1 MTKYKVSLTSEERAG
16 LERLVSVGKT
26 AARKLTHARILLLA
40 DTAGAEKTD
49 EEIAAVLAVS
59 LPTIGRVRQRFVS
72 EGLEAALNH
81 RPQPPRPDKIKI
93 KGGVEQE
100 LIRLACS
107 DPPEGRCRWTL
118 CLLADELVALGLVA
132 SVSPETVRQALK
144 KNDIRPWII
153 EVWCLP
159 PEANAAFVWR
169 MEDVIATYQL
179 PYDPQYPVVCF
190 DEACKQL
197 FGEVRPPQPAAP
209 GRPARQDYEY
219 ERKGVCHQLVV
230 CEPLRGW
237 RHVRVT
243 ERRTRKDYAECLRE
257 LVDVHYPDATKI
269 RLVQDNL
276 NTHDGASLY
285 EAFQPDE
292 ARRILGKLEFHYTPK
307 HGSWLNLAES
317 EISIMNSQCL
327 DRRLESVA
335 AIAQQVAPWEESR
348 NATRIRVH
356 WTFTVEAARQ
366 KLKKLYPSVEG

>member
-1 MTKYKVSLTSEERAG
+1 M
-16 LERLVSVGKT
+16 
-26 AARKLTHARILLLA
+26 
-40 DTAGAEKTD
+40 
-49 EEIAAVLAVS
+49 
-59 LPTIGRVRQRFVS
+59 
-72 EGLEAALNH
+72 
-81 RPQPPRPDKIKI
+81 
-93 KGGVEQE
+93 
-100 LIRLACS
+100 
-107 DPPEGRCRWTL
+107 GRCRWTL

-197 FGEVRPPQPAAP
+197 FGEVRPPQAAEP

-335 AIAQQVAPWEESR
+335 AIAQQVPLVAPGACQIIARRAQTPRGDGHQERQRLRTDASPFSMRVDVGSWLPVRRSVLPMASVASQPSKRTGSR
-348 NATRIRVH
+348 
-356 WTFTVEAARQ
+356 VERGWVSA
-366 KLKKLYPSVEG
+366 VNC